1 MGEKIS
7 MIEVR
12 LRSNVMPDSRRKS
25 GCKKVIRSKRACGS
39 IRAER
44 NV

>member
-1 MGEKIS
+1 

-12 LRSNVMPDSRRKS
+12 LPSNVMPDSRRKS
-25 GCKKVIRSKRACGS
+25 GCKKKVIRSKRACGS